1 MLVIIS
7 HKRYNKARK
16 GDGMERTLY
25 HGSQII
31 LEKPEYGKGARNND
45 YGRGFYC
52 TEEIELAKEWACAKQ
67 TNGYVNIYKLNLE
80 GFRVLNLNS
89 GKYHI
94 LNWLALL
101 ADNRT
106 YWQNGSIAE
115 EAKKYIKEH
124 FLIDITPYD
133 IVVGYRADD
142 SYFSFAQDFVSGVIS
157 LEKLSEAMRL
167 GKLGEQ
173 IVLKSPKAFETIYF
187 QNYENVDAEIYYIK
201 KAEREREARREYRR
215 RKKESADI
223 HELFMLD
230 IMREGMEN
238 GDTRLFR

>member
-1 MLVIIS
+1 MKKI
-7 HKRYNKARK
+7 
-16 GDGMERTLY
+16 LY
-25 HGSQII
+25 HGSELLI
-31 LEKPEYGKGARNND
+31 ETPEFGKGARHND

-52 TEEIELAKEWACAKQ
+52 TESIELAKEWACAKQ
-67 TNGYVNIYKLNLE
+67 KNGYVNIYELDMTGLNT
-80 GFRVLNLNS
+80 LNLNAPE
-89 GKYHI
+89 YHI
-94 LNWLALL
+94 LNWLAIL

-115 EAKKYIKEH
+115 EAKKYIKEN

-133 IVVGYRADD
+133 VVIGYRADD

-173 IVLKSPKAFETIYF
+173 IVLKSPKAFESIRF
-187 QNYENVDAEIYYIK
+187 QDYKNVDAETYYIK
-201 KAEREREARREYRR
+201 KAEREREVRREYRK

-230 IMREGMEN
+230 IMREGMKN

>member
-1 MLVIIS
+1 MKKI
-7 HKRYNKARK
+7 
-16 GDGMERTLY
+16 LY
-25 HGSQII
+25 HGSEFLI
-31 LEKPEYGKGARNND
+31 EKPEFGKGARHND

-52 TEEIELAKEWACAKQ
+52 TENKELAREWACAKQ
-67 TNGYVNIYKLNLE
+67 KNGYVNIYELDME
-80 GFRVLNLNS
+80 GLKVLNLNDS
-89 GKYHI
+89 KYHI
-94 LNWLALL
+94 LNWLAIL

-133 IVVGYRADD
+133 IIVGYRADD
-142 SYFSFAQDFVSGVIS
+142 SYFSFAQDFVSGAIS

-173 IVLKSPKAFETIYF
+173 IVLKSPKAFETICF

>member
-1 MLVIIS
+1 MKKI
-7 HKRYNKARK
+7 
-16 GDGMERTLY
+16 LY
-25 HGSQII
+25 HGSEFLI
-31 LEKPEYGKGARNND
+31 EKPEFGKGARHND

-52 TEEIELAKEWACAKQ
+52 TENIELAREWACVKQ
-67 TNGYVNIYKLNLE
+67 KNGYVNIYELDME
-80 GFRVLNLNS
+80 GLKVLNLNDS
-89 GKYHI
+89 KYHI
-94 LNWLALL
+94 LNWLAIL

-124 FLIDITPYD
+124 FLIDIIPYD
-133 IVVGYRADD
+133 IIVGYRADD